1 MSYVTVDVLQCFS
14 GIGHGQVCVHDKL
27 QSTWSLVVMK
37 TIFAGVKG
45 QEAVLPEGA
54 GAAKDNSDR
63 GGDTETDR
71 YTRTSGEKDTCLVGT
86 FYWRRIGWRR
96 AFHTSACIP
105 AQRKKRTGAIT
116 TTSSVP
122 LLSSYLSH
130 TCLPL
135 HHLLFGYSCLL
146 FPIPLIVVQA
156 VSIPVKYVKVVDSHL
171 K

>member
-86 FYWRRIGWRR
+86 FY
-96 AFHTSACIP
+96 
-105 AQRKKRTGAIT
+105 
-116 TTSSVP
+116 
-122 LLSSYLSH
+122 
-130 TCLPL
+130 
-135 HHLLFGYSCLL
+135 
-146 FPIPLIVVQA
+146 
-156 VSIPVKYVKVVDSHL
+156 
-171 K
+171 